1 MVDFV
6 LPHPTLP
13 KIAYVWKE
21 AILAQLDAMSC
32 ELPGG
37 LRNVE
42 ITVSRYIPYPT
53 KDLNSGS
60 FEYEAVHF
68 PTGQ

>member
-1 MVDFV
+1 LFFPTP
-6 LPHPTLP
+6 PHPTPP
-13 KIAYVWKE
+13 KIACVWKE
-21 AILAQLDAMSC
+21 AVLAQLDAMSC

-37 LRNVE
+37 LRNMGN
-42 ITVSRYIPYPT
+42 TVSRCIPYPT

-60 FEYEAVHF
+60 FEYEAVRV